1 MQKELILLIQ
11 FSYLNSD
18 LVSLK
23 TAVDKIDVEKLKTVS
38 ADLSKLSNI
47 VKNAVVK
54 KTVYEKL
61 VAKVNNIDTSE
72 FVLKTK
78 YQTDKSDKKI
88 KLEVQTKKS

>member
-38 ADLSKLSNI
+38 VDLSKLSNI

>member
-1 MQKELILLIQ
+1 MQQELILLIQ
-11 FSYLNSD
+11 FSQLNSD

-23 TAVDKIDVEKLKTVS
+23 AAVDKIDAEKLKTVS
-38 ADLSKLSNI
+38 VDLSKLSNI
-47 VKNAVVK
+47 DKNAVVK

-78 YQTDKSDKKI
+78 YQADKSD
-88 KLEVQTKKS
+88 

>member
-38 ADLSKLSNI
+38 VDLSKLSNI

-61 VAKVNNIDTSE
+61 VATVNNIDTSE